1 MGALVTGFIN
11 FLKLQAVNK
20 IRQGAA
26 DDRLGNRE
34 NRKRLAARAFLEG
47 YEPDPRLFAKGPDD
61 APDVVVPDPLVEQTE
76 TALPPQAPVAP
87 ELVPAGPGP
96 SVVGESEYVVR
107 EIERINQNVAAI
119 ALAMEQNVRSDAEY
133 RQSVIDSQRES
144 LARRGAAR
152 SQRRSERRRGFLSR
166 LVGTAGAPV
175 QKAGGRLRRAGKE
188 LGKGLL
194 GFAALQTID
203 QLKKKYDEMESQIT
217 EFLRNIP
224 GIGSFFGESEK
235 PGPQTYQPSSG
246 IPQKVADD
254 KDFTSGVS
262 KLAKKYNIPED
273 YLYAVM
279 SFETGGTFDPAIEN
293 PDSGATGLIQFM
305 PSTAKGLGTT
315 VEALRRMNR
324 AQQLEFVDKYFSNKG
339 IEGGNLDDVYMAVL
353 FPAAVGKEDDFVLF
367 GKGATIP
374 GYGEGSAAYRQNKGL
389 DINKDGSITKAEA
402 SSKVRAKLPKD
413 VSPYQKVNF
422 VMPDASREGAPA
434 GGGYKIGDVISYV
447 PPIYI
452 DQTTKKANKELG
464 AGMSPG
470 FDVASAVMDPSL
482 GRSVYEPL
490 LGIGVG

>member
-1 MGALVTGFIN
+1 MGALVQGFIN

-20 IRQGAA
+20 VRQGAA
-26 DDRLGNRE
+26 DDRLGDRE

-47 YEPDPRLFAKGPDD
+47 YEPDPRLFAKGSDD
-61 APDVVVPDPLVEQTE
+61 APDIVVPDPLVDQTE

-87 ELVPAGPGP
+87 QLVPAGPGP
-96 SVVGESEYVVR
+96 SVVGENEYIVR

-133 RQSVIDSQRES
+133 RQSVIQSQRER
-144 LARRGAAR
+144 LAQRGAAR
-152 SQRRSERRRGFLSR
+152 SQRRASRRRGFFSK

-175 QKAGGRLRRAGKE
+175 QRAGGRLRRAGKE

-203 QLKKKYDEMESQIT
+203 QLKKKYDQMESQIM

-224 GIGSFFGESEK
+224 GIGSFFGEPEPTPDTGGALIPS
-235 PGPQTYQPSSG
+235 PGAETPEAKAAISLIRDVEGTTGKAGASTFFGGGQPYG
-246 IPQKVADD
+246 NIEGKTFNEVAD
-254 KDFTSGVS
+254 
-262 KLAKKYNIPED
+262 LQR
-273 YLYAVM
+273 
-279 SFETGGTFDPAIEN
+279 
-293 PDSGATGLIQFM
+293 QFLKEG
-305 PSTAKGLGTT
+305 KGKFW
-315 VEALRRMNR
+315 N
-324 AQQLEFVDKYFSNKG
+324 AQKG
-339 IEGGNLDDVYMAVL
+339 KWDQS
-353 FPAAVGKEDDFVLF
+353 AAVGVGQFMEPENALRTYLGEDP
-367 GKGATIP
+367 ATTKFTEAKQVQLMIAIAAKKRGVDLNKP
-374 GYGEGSAAYRQNKGL
+374 LTIEDIRKLNPEWSGLGPYYGQTTRTHEESLRMYNERLKKMQ
-389 DINKDGSITKAEA
+389 T
-402 SSKVRAKLPKD
+402 
-413 VSPYQKVNF
+413 QKVNF
-422 VMPDASREGAPA
+422 VMPDASKPGAPA
-434 GGGYKIGDVISYV
+434 GGGYKIGDVISYL

>member
-1 MGALVTGFIN
+1 MGALVQGFIN

-20 IRQGAA
+20 VRQGAA
-26 DDRLGNRE
+26 DDRLGDRE

-61 APDVVVPDPLVEQTE
+61 APDVIVPDPLVQQTE

-87 ELVPAGPGP
+87 QLVPAGPGP
-96 SVVGESEYVVR
+96 SVVGENEYIVR

-133 RQSVIDSQRES
+133 RKSVIEYQRES

-152 SQRRSERRRGFLSR
+152 SQRRSERRRGFFSR

-203 QLKKKYDEMESQIT
+203 QLKKKYDEMESQIM

-224 GIGSFFGESEK
+224 GIGSFFGEPEPAPDAGGTLTPS
-235 PGPQTYQPSSG
+235 PGATTPEAKAAISLIRDVEGTTGKAGASTFFGGGQPYG
-246 IPQKVADD
+246 NLEGKTFNEVAD
-254 KDFTSGVS
+254 
-262 KLAKKYNIPED
+262 LQR
-273 YLYAVM
+273 
-279 SFETGGTFDPAIEN
+279 
-293 PDSGATGLIQFM
+293 QFL
-305 PSTAKGLGTT
+305 K
-315 VEALRRMNR
+315 
-324 AQQLEFVDKYFSNKG
+324 
-339 IEGGNLDDVYMAVL
+339 EGRGKFIDGDGKEKQS
-353 FPAAVGKEDDFVLF
+353 AAVGVGQFMEPENALRAYLGEDP
-367 GKGATIP
+367 ATTKFTEAKQVQLMIAIAAKKRGVDLNKP
-374 GYGEGSAAYRQNKGL
+374 LTIEDLRKLNPEWSGLGPYYGQTNRTLEESLRMYNERLKKMQTQ
-389 DINKDGSITKAEA
+389 S
-402 SSKVRAKLPKD
+402 
-413 VSPYQKVNF
+413 QKVNY
-422 VMPDASREGAPA
+422 VMPDASKPGAPA
-434 GGGYKIGDVISYV
+434 GGGYKIGDVISYL